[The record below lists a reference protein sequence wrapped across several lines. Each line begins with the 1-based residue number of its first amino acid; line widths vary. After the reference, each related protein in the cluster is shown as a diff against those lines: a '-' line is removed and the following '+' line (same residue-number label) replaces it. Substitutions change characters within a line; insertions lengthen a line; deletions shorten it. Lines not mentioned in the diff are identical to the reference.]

1 MYWYCKGK
9 LCLGHLWESKGQ
21 NKWGGRWLVW
31 HRMSQFL
38 WSLVGF
44 IKMALGTFEQLQTDR
59 FCKLI
64 LLALEVTHDRMWTS
78 LVFTC
83 CCYFRINTTARVS
96 ELISDS
102 TMLLIHDTV
111 KLDEYKAI
119 PTYPLILSLVD
130 DPLINTVFIIVSC
143 MHMLQHSYFLRHWL
157 EAQVLLIPVS
167 AFLFPFVQ

>member
-1 MYWYCKGK
+1 MIF
-9 LCLGHLWESKGQ
+9 
-21 NKWGGRWLVW
+21 
-31 HRMSQFL
+31 SQL
-38 WSLVGF
+38 H
-44 IKMALGTFEQLQTDR
+44 KDGTQDFWATANLPILQTD
-59 FCKLI
+59 FISLGSS
-64 LLALEVTHDRMWTS
+64 THDRMWTS

-119 PTYPLILSLVD
+119 PTCPLILSLVD